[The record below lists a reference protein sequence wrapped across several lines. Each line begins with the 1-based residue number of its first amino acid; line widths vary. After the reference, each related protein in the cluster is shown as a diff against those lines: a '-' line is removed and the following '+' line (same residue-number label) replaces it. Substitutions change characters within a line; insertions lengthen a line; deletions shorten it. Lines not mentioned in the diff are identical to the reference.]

1 MPLTEVFRYFAL
13 QFQLLMKFL
22 GIIPARYGSTR
33 LEGKPLADIHGKP
46 MIQWVYE
53 QAAKALHD
61 VVVATD
67 DSRIFQTVESFG
79 GRAVMTSAH
88 HTTGTN
94 RCLEAMEKMSVAN
107 KTAYDAVLNI
117 QGDEPML
124 DPEQLLT
131 LMDCFDNPATELAT
145 LVIPVT
151 DSYDLENNSEVFV
164 TFDKNMK
171 ALYFSRAVI
180 PVIHTVS
187 RKDWMKYTTF
197 YKHVGLYGYTV
208 NALQAFAELPQSKL
222 ETTEKLEQN
231 RWLEN
236 GGTITIGITHH
247 QSIPV
252 DTQEDLDRIRKII
265 SLQ

>member
-1 MPLTEVFRYFAL
+1 
-13 QFQLLMKFL
+13 MKFL

-33 LEGKPLADIHGKP
+33 LEGKPLADIHGRS

-53 QAAKALHD
+53 KASQVLPD

-67 DSRIFQTVESFG
+67 DERILNAVVSFG
-79 GRAVMTSAH
+79 GNAVMTSTDH
-88 HTTGTN
+88 NSGTN
-94 RCLEAMEKMSVAN
+94 RCLEALQKVSEQRG
-107 KTAYDAVLNI
+107 TTFDAVLNI

-124 DPEQLLT
+124 DPDQLTT
-131 LMDCFDNPATELAT
+131 LMDCFNNPNTELAT

-151 DSYDLENNSEVFV
+151 DAYDLDNNSEVFV
-164 TFDKNMK
+164 AFDKNMK

-180 PVIHTVS
+180 PVVHTVPK
-187 RKDWMKYTTF
+187 REWMGKTTF
-197 YKHVGLYGYTV
+197 FKHVGLYGYTAK
-208 NALQAFAELPQSKL
+208 ALKEFASLPQTRL

-247 QSIPV
+247 QSVPV
-252 DTQEDLDRIRKII
+252 DTAEDLERVRQILKPAYEH
-265 SLQ
+265 

>member
-1 MPLTEVFRYFAL
+1 
-13 QFQLLMKFL
+13 MKFL

-33 LEGKPLADIHGKP
+33 LEGKPLADIHGKT

-53 QAAKALHD
+53 KAAKALPD
-61 VVVATD
+61 LVVATD
-67 DSRIFQTVESFG
+67 DERIFKAVNKFG
-79 GRAVMTSAH
+79 GNAVMTSTDH
-88 HTTGTN
+88 NTGTN
-94 RCLEAMEKMSVAN
+94 RCLEALRKVSKESG
-107 KTAYDAVLNI
+107 TTFDAVLNI

-124 DPEQLLT
+124 EPEQLLT
-131 LMDCFDNPATELAT
+131 LMDCFKNPATELAT

-180 PVIHTVS
+180 PVVHTVP
-187 RKDWMKYTTF
+187 KGEWMDKTTF
-197 YKHVGLYGYTV
+197 FKHVGLYGYTGK
-208 NALQAFAELPQSKL
+208 ALEEFASLPQSRL

-236 GGTITIGITHH
+236 GGIITVGVTHH
-247 QSIPV
+247 QSVPV
-252 DTQEDLDRIRKII
+252 DTPEDLERVRQLLKP
-265 SLQ
+265 